1 MPLKDVLYNASKFE
15 PNIINIK
22 CYLFSLNFNLLFLIS
37 FTAGFLSSGSI
48 TKGLPPPPDDYDD
61 DSIGGIPMDEGGG
74 PDFGGCYGDDVEP
87 HLPRESYI
95 PALANNEQGQ
105 PAQVRRK
112 LELYVH
118 CTMSRVLARE
128 KLKRGG
134 GFEIK
139 AYLWF

>member
-1 MPLKDVLYNASKFE
+1 MCSTTHQNLNLIIIIIV
-15 PNIINIK
+15 NI
-22 CYLFSLNFNLLFLIS
+22 NFINLLFLIS

-105 PAQVRRK
+105 PSQVRCS

-118 CTMSRVLARE
+118 VHVRLYTLYIHVTLHVTIC
-128 KLKRGG
+128 
-134 GFEIK
+134 IK
-139 AYLWF
+139 HP